1 MRKKIKNKKIIKPDF
16 VYDSVLVEKLVNYVM
31 KEGKKNVARKIVY
44 GTLDE
49 IKKKMKT
56 EKPLEVLE
64 LAIKNA
70 SPDVEVRS
78 RRIGGATY
86 QVPVPLK
93 HDRSEALA
101 VRWIVQ
107 TARSR
112 KGKSMVEKL
121 FEELRNAHSNTGSAI
136 KKKDDTHKMA
146 DANRAFAHFGR
157 F

>member
-1 MRKKIKNKKIIKPDF
+1 MRSGKSNKKSIQSDLLYKSRVVTRMI
-16 VYDSVLVEKLVNYVM
+16 NTVM
-31 KEGKKNVARKIVY
+31 LHGNKSLAEKIVY
-44 GTLDE
+44 SALS
-49 IKKKMKT
+49 K
-56 EKPLEVLE
+56 
-64 LAIKNA
+64 LAEDRKDALTAFEQAVKNVM
-70 SPDVEVRS
+70 PVQEVRS
-78 RRIGGATY
+78 RRVGGATY

-112 KGKSMVEKL
+112 KGKSMMEKL

>member
-1 MRKKIKNKKIIKPDF
+1 MRSGKTDKRQVQSDLLYKSRVVTRMINTVMLNGNK
-16 VYDSVLVEKLVNYVM
+16 SLAE
-31 KEGKKNVARKIVY
+31 KIVY
-44 GTLDE
+44 GALS
-49 IKKKMKT
+49 K
-56 EKPLEVLE
+56 
-64 LAIKNA
+64 LAEERKDALTAFEQAVKNVM
-70 SPDVEVRS
+70 PVQEVRS

-112 KGKSMVEKL
+112 KGKPMLEKL
-121 FEELRNAHSNTGSAI
+121 FEELKNAQSNTGSAI
-136 KKKDDTHKMA
+136 KKKDDTHRMA
-146 DANRAFAHFGR
+146 EANKAFAHFGK

>member
-1 MRKKIKNKKIIKPDF
+1 MRSGKTDKRQVQSDLLYKSRVVTRMINTVMMNGNK
-16 VYDSVLVEKLVNYVM
+16 SLAE
-31 KEGKKNVARKIVY
+31 KIVY
-44 GTLDE
+44 GALS
-49 IKKKMKT
+49 K
-56 EKPLEVLE
+56 
-64 LAIKNA
+64 LAEERKDALTAFEQAVKNVM
-70 SPDVEVRS
+70 PVQEVRS
-78 RRIGGATY
+78 RRVGGATY

-112 KGKSMVEKL
+112 KGKSMMEKL